1 MPSRAAFAPW
11 FSGAV
16 LGAIV
21 GTAFLGIGGRAAMR
35 GIAIVQGAATGFSF
49 GGSLTVVFLGAA
61 AGVAAGLIYVASVKL
76 AGNRMWRARLLF
88 ALVVLAIT
96 IRGLRPLD
104 ALRLAL
110 FLPLFA
116 AYGIV
121 FDRLWAARRSTSAP
135 EQSKKLH
142 AA

>member
-11 FSGAV
+11 LSGAV

-35 GIAIVQGAATGFSF
+35 GIAMAQGAAPGFSL

-76 AGNRMWRARLLF
+76 ARNHMWWARLLF
-88 ALVVLAIT
+88 ALAVLAIT
-96 IRGLRPLD
+96 LRGLRPLD
-104 ALRLAL
+104 ALRLAI
-110 FLPLFA
+110 FLPLFV
-116 AYGIV
+116 AYGVV
-121 FDRLWAARRSTSAP
+121 FDRLWARRSSSAP
-135 EQSKKLH
+135 VQSETLH

>member
-1 MPSRAAFAPW
+1 
-11 FSGAV
+11 
-16 LGAIV
+16 
-21 GTAFLGIGGRAAMR
+21 
-35 GIAIVQGAATGFSF
+35 
-49 GGSLTVVFLGAA
+49 
-61 AGVAAGLIYVASVKL
+61 LIYVASVKL

-121 FDRLWAARRSTSAP
+121 FDRLWARRSTSAP

>member
-11 FSGAV
+11 LRGAV

-21 GTAFLGIGGRAAMR
+21 GTAFLGVGGRAAMR
-35 GIAIVQGAATGFSF
+35 GVAMAQGAASGFSL
-49 GGSLTVVFLGAA
+49 GGSFTVVFLGAA

-76 AGNRMWRARLLF
+76 TRNRMWWARLLYGF
-88 ALVVLAIT
+88 VVLAIT
-96 IRGLRPLD
+96 LRGLRPLD

-121 FDRLWAARRSTSAP
+121 FDRLWARRSTSARV
-135 EQSKKLH
+135 QSETLH